1 MHATMR
7 SSEPGE
13 LARGIQ
19 GTFYPTDRSGGPTG
33 SVIPKIVMAAVALL
47 VVRTVVAGKRRHGGG
62 SPGGR
67 HAAIAEFHR
76 QLHAGDEPGESAEAA
91 EKA

>member
-1 MHATMR
+1 MR
-7 SSEPGE
+7 PSGPGD

-33 SVIPKIVMAAVALL
+33 SAIPKIVMVAVALL
-47 VVRTVVAGKRRHGGG
+47 VVRTVVAGKRRHAGGAG
-62 SPGGR
+62 PGGR

-76 QLHAGDEPGESAEAA
+76 QLHASDESGASPETGATA
-91 EKA
+91 